1 MAAKNRADQ
10 LTKLHK
16 FVKKEYEAVLPP
28 SNRSVLDHMLYACC
42 LEDSTSEAADE
53 AFARLQENFF
63 DWNEVRV
70 TTVDELSESMKS
82 VARPME
88 AAQRVRKTLQ
98 GVFEAYYQFDLD
110 FLKKE
115 NLGKSIQQFE
125 KFRGVTPFV
134 ISYVAQHGLGG
145 HSIPVDK
152 SLLLLC
158 YVLGII
164 SEDEATKGKIPGLE
178 RTIPKSKGI
187 DFAALV
193 HPFAVEFSSAPFS
206 KTVRDKILK
215 LAPDAAERFPKRASK
230 KKAEEKKKKEAAEK
244 AAAEKAEA
252 EKQVAEAAEKA
263 EARKAAAKE
272 KAAAKS
278 AAKQKT
284 ATKKVAAKKAA
295 PKKAAPKKAP
305 AKKVSPKKSTPKK
318 AAPKKKPVKKK
329 TPTKKKVAS
338 KSSAKKTTKR
348 KK

>member
-42 LEDSTSEAADE
+42 LEDSTSEGADE
-53 AFARLQENFF
+53 AFACLQENFF

-70 TTVDELSESMKS
+70 TTAAELSESLKCL
-82 VARPME
+82 ARPLE

-152 SLLLLC
+152 SMLLLC
-158 YVLGII
+158 YALGII
-164 SEDEATKGKIPGLE
+164 SESEATKGKIPGLE

-193 HPFAVEFSSAPFS
+193 HPFAVEYSSAPFS
-206 KTVRDKILK
+206 KAVRDKILK

-230 KKAEEKKKKEAAEK
+230 KKAEEKKKAATAAPETPVAEK
-244 AAAEKAEA
+244 SDSKKAPVKKTGAAKAA
-252 EKQVAEAAEKA
+252 PTKKATAAK
-263 EARKAAAKE
+263 KSAAAK
-272 KAAAKS
+272 
-278 AAKQKT
+278 KT
-284 ATKKVAAKKAA
+284 A
-295 PKKAAPKKAP
+295 PKKAAPKKKP
-305 AKKVSPKKSTPKK
+305 AKNK

-329 TPTKKKVAS
+329 ATPKKKPAKKKTPAKKKAAKKAS
-338 KSSAKKTTKR
+338 PKKTTKR

>member
-1 MAAKNRADQ
+1 MAAKNRADL

-28 SNRSVLDHMLYACC
+28 SNRSVLDHMLYGCC
-42 LEDSTSEAADE
+42 LEDSTAEAADE

-70 TTVDELSESMKS
+70 TTAAELSESMKS
-82 VARPME
+82 VTRPLE

-110 FLKKE
+110 FLRKE
-115 NLGKSIQQFE
+115 NLGKSVQQFE

-152 SLLLLC
+152 SFLLLC
-158 YVLGII
+158 YALGII

-187 DFAALV
+187 EFASLV
-193 HPFAVEFSSAPFS
+193 HPFAVEFFSSPFS
-206 KTVRDKILK
+206 KTVRDKILE

-230 KKAEEKKKKEAAEK
+230 KKAVES
-244 AAAEKAEA
+244 
-252 EKQVAEAAEKA
+252 
-263 EARKAAAKE
+263 
-272 KAAAKS
+272 KS
-278 AAKQKT
+278 D
-284 ATKKVAAKKAA
+284 
-295 PKKAAPKKAP
+295 PEKAP
-305 AKKVSPKKSTPKK
+305 AKKTPAKKAPTAKKATAKAAAKPVKKAVTKK
-318 AAPKKKPVKKK
+318 AAATKATKKSAATKKVTKAKKASTKKKPVKKK
-329 TPTKKKVAS
+329 VAAKKKVVA
-338 KSSAKKTTKR
+338 KTTKKKTTKR

>member
-1 MAAKNRADQ
+1 MAAKNRADL

-16 FVKKEYEAVLPP
+16 FVKKEYEPVLPP
-28 SNRSVLDHMLYACC
+28 SSRSVLDHMLYACC
-42 LEDSTSEAADE
+42 LEDSTAEGADE

-70 TTVDELSESMKS
+70 TTAAELSESMKS
-82 VARPME
+82 VARPLE
-88 AAQRVRKTLQ
+88 SAQRVRKVLQ

-164 SEDEATKGKIPGLE
+164 TEAEATKGKIPGLE
-178 RTIPKSKGI
+178 RTIAKSKGI
-187 DFAALV
+187 EFAALV

-206 KTVRDKILK
+206 TKVRDKILK
-215 LAPDAAERFPKRASK
+215 LAPDAAERFPKRGSK
-230 KKAEEKKKKEAAEK
+230 KKPVEEK
-244 AAAEKAEA
+244 
-252 EKQVAEAAEKA
+252 
-263 EARKAAAKE
+263 KAAAK
-272 KAAAKS
+272 KAEPTVESKEAPKKS
-278 AAKQKT
+278 AAPENKKVAVKKAPAKKSTAKKAPAKKT
-284 ATKKVAAKKAA
+284 ATKPAKKKVAAKKA
-295 PKKAAPKKAP
+295 P
-305 AKKVSPKKSTPKK
+305 AKKT
-318 AAPKKKPVKKK
+318 PVKKK
-329 TPTKKKVAS
+329 TAKKKVAS
-338 KSSAKKTTKR
+338 KPARKKTPKR

>member
-1 MAAKNRADQ
+1 MAAKNRADL

-16 FVKKEYEAVLPP
+16 FVKKEYEPVLPP

-70 TTVDELSESMKS
+70 TTAAELSESMKS
-82 VARPME
+82 VARPIE
-88 AAQRVRKTLQ
+88 SATRVRKTLQ

-164 SEDEATKGKIPGLE
+164 SEDEATKGKIPSLE

-187 DFAALV
+187 EFAALV

-206 KTVRDKILK
+206 TKIRDKISK
-215 LAPDAAERFPKRASK
+215 LAPDAADRFPKRASK
-230 KKAEEKKKKEAAEK
+230 KKATEEKKKAAPKAEPAPKKPAAE
-244 AAAEKAEA
+244 A
-252 EKQVAEAAEKA
+252 
-263 EARKAAAKE
+263 
-272 KAAAKS
+272 
-278 AAKQKT
+278 
-284 ATKKVAAKKAA
+284 VAAPVKKKAA
-295 PKKAAPKKAP
+295 PKKTTATKKSAATKKVTKAKKAP
-305 AKKVSPKKSTPKK
+305 PKKS
-318 AAPKKKPVKKK
+318 PVKKK
-329 TPTKKKVAS
+329 AAKKKVA
-338 KSSAKKTTKR
+338 KKATPKKTPKR

>member
-1 MAAKNRADQ
+1 MAAKNRADL

-28 SNRSVLDHMLYACC
+28 SNRTVLDHMLYGCC
-42 LEDSTSEAADE
+42 LEDSTFEAADE

-70 TTVDELSESMKS
+70 TTAAELSESMKS
-82 VARPME
+82 VGRPLE

-152 SLLLLC
+152 SMLLLC

-193 HPFAVEFSSAPFS
+193 HPFAVELSSAPFS
-206 KTVRDKILK
+206 KAVREKILK
-215 LAPDAAERFPKRASK
+215 LAPDAAERFPKRGSK
-230 KKAEEKKKKEAAEK
+230 KKAEEKKAEDKKK
-244 AAAEKAEA
+244 AAAAVEA
-252 EKQVAEAAEKA
+252 PAAAKPEPK
-263 EARKAAAKE
+263 KAAAKVPAKK
-272 KAAAKS
+272 KAAAKVPAKKKA
-278 AAKQKT
+278 AAKKAPAKKSTAVKKPAKT
-284 ATKKVAAKKAA
+284 KKAA
-295 PKKAAPKKAP
+295 PKKATPKKA
-305 AKKVSPKKSTPKK
+305 AAKK

-329 TPTKKKVAS
+329 TPAKKKTAS
-338 KSSAKKTTKR
+338 KAGAKKPTKR

>member
-1 MAAKNRADQ
+1 MAAKNRADL

-16 FVKKEYEAVLPP
+16 FVKKEYEPVLPP

-70 TTVDELSESMKS
+70 TTAIELSESMKG
-82 VARPME
+82 VARPVE
-88 AAQRVRKTLQ
+88 SAQRVRKTLQ

-164 SEDEATKGKIPGLE
+164 TEDEATKGKIPGLE
-178 RTIPKSKGI
+178 RTIAKSKGI
-187 DFAALV
+187 EFAALV
-193 HPFAVEFSSAPFS
+193 HPFAVEFYSAPFS
-206 KTVRDKILK
+206 TKVRDKILK
-215 LAPDAAERFPKRASK
+215 LAPDAAERFPKRGGK
-230 KKAEEKKKKEAAEK
+230 KREAEAKAKAAEAK
-244 AAAEKAEA
+244 AAEVKAADAKAAEA
-252 EKQVAEAAEKA
+252 EAEAKKPAKKA
-263 EARKAAAKE
+263 SAKATPAPVK
-272 KAAAKS
+272 K
-278 AAKQKT
+278 KT
-284 ATKKVAAKKAA
+284 AATKKTTTTKKSATTKKVTKAKKA
-295 PKKAAPKKAP
+295 
-305 AKKVSPKKSTPKK
+305 T
-318 AAPKKKPVKKK
+318 PKKKPVKKT
-329 TPTKKKVAS
+329 TPAKKKVAS
-338 KSSAKKTTKR
+338 KVTKKKTPKR